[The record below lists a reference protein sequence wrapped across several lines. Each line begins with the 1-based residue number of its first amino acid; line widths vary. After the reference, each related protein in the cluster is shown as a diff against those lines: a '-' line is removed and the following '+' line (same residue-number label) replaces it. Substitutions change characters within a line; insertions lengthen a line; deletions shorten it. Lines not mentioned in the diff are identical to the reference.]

1 MHLSKLL
8 LASCL
13 LLLMTTYTH
22 AQITI
27 CRLTYAYLDKET
39 GLLASIHDVATYSFA
54 AEDEEI
60 MKSFYHAESNTNI
73 TVAAQIYGSV
83 DKHEK
88 RHLEVAIAFGE
99 TKFKVEDLFRY
110 AESAVAESVYDKA
123 DNWLSVSRTRET
135 TKRIYRFRFGCAREN
150 RK

>member
-1 MHLSKLL
+1 MNLPKFF

-13 LLLMTTYTH
+13 LFLMTSYTH
-22 AQITI
+22 AQNDI
-27 CRLTYAYLDKET
+27 CRLTYAYLDKDT
-39 GLLASIHDVATYSFA
+39 GLLASIHDVATFSFA

-73 TVAAQIYGSV
+73 TVAAQIYGSI
-83 DKHEK
+83 DKREK
-88 RHLEVAIAFGE
+88 RHIEVAIAFGE
-99 TKFKVEDLFRY
+99 PKFKVEDLFRY
-110 AESAVAESVYDKA
+110 AESAVAESVYDKT
-123 DNWLSVSRTRET
+123 DNWLSVSKTIST